1 MIKRVLVV
9 SMVGLSLVGCV
20 NNDTLSGDVYTASEA
35 KQVQNVSYGTIVNV
49 RPVQIQGGDDSNVIG
64 AIGGAVLGGFL
75 GNTVGGGTGRSLATA
90 AGAVAGGV
98 AGQGVQGAMNKTQGV
113 ELEIRKDDGNTIMVV
128 QKQGNTPPSFHPL
141 ACNSMILCSS
151 FAMSVISCSSSSAE
165 MPCNISARVLLITAS
180 ISLISGSA
188 FSVSLIRL
196 ARRSLAQ
203 V

>member
-75 GNTVGGGTGRSLATA
+75 GNTVGGGTGRS
-90 AGAVAGGV
+90 
-98 AGQGVQGAMNKTQGV
+98 
-113 ELEIRKDDGNTIMVV
+113 
-128 QKQGNTPPSFHPL
+128 
-141 ACNSMILCSS
+141 
-151 FAMSVISCSSSSAE
+151 
-165 MPCNISARVLLITAS
+165 
-180 ISLISGSA
+180 
-188 FSVSLIRL
+188 
-196 ARRSLAQ
+196 RRSRRCCRWRSWSGRTECNEQNAGCRAGNS
-203 V
+203 